1 MVHTCG
7 NCGKT
12 RERLRRCAKCTS
24 EHYCSRDCQ
33 KAQWET
39 HKRVCA
45 FKIAIN
51 ASDGANGEPSS
62 SSAALPPPAFS
73 SSSSTAVPPLKN
85 LAVSI
90 AQPFTQLQERAWLHN
105 RPEEDVY
112 KLLIDAF
119 RLRLDDYKFSRLNAG
134 GSVFAGEPTSEPAFR
149 AFLDRVESCEGLLP
163 PWWSPEKRG
172 ACVRL
177 GTEEPEGWYSLCFAP
192 EKGDFNERY
201 GDPMMVMQMRIFV
214 EQVYGIGPGG

>member
-24 EHYCSRDCQ
+24 EHYCSRDYQ

-39 HKRVCA
+39 HKKA
-45 FKIAIN
+45 T
-51 ASDGANGEPSS
+51 EPTEIRHLR
-62 SSAALPPPAFS
+62 LPLS
-73 SSSSTAVPPLKN
+73 LLLLKN
-85 LAVSI
+85 LAVSV

-119 RLRLDDYKFSRLNAG
+119 RLHLDDYKFSRLNAG

-149 AFLDRVESCEGLLP
+149 VFLDRVESCEGFLP

-177 GTEEPEGWYSLCFAP
+177 GTEEPEGWSSLCFAP